1 MTANS
6 PRARKTK
13 GQKFQKKIFKL
24 LRNHFNID
32 NNIIDCFDGDVQAAL
47 MGQSGIDIKLS
58 PKAKQLAEKYKAELY
73 SKKIFTEIELSKP
86 IRVYKHLM
94 KKLNENINV
103 LMFCFYGTAIVAFLF
118 FFISIIVR

>member
-13 GQKFQKKIFKL
+13 GQKFQKKIVKL

-58 PKAKQLAEKYKAELY
+58 PKAK
-73 SKKIFTEIELSKP
+73 EIIPFDIECK
-86 IRVYKHLM
+86 RQE
-94 KKLNENINV
+94 KLNIWKALAQCEGNATGERIPLLVFKRNHSETYACLEINCLLNLIKEV
-103 LMFCFYGTAIVAFLF
+103 H
-118 FFISIIVR
+118 R